1 MNNIKLDNIEIKV
14 MTLDDLKT
22 IKEILISDFDE
33 FWNYNVFKAELQSEN
48 SKYLVAKL
56 NNEIIGFAGIKI
68 IIDEADIMNI
78 VTKKIYRNQ
87 AVGKLLLNEI
97 INLCKKHNLN
107 SVSLEVNEINSSAIH
122 LYENFGFE
130 KVGNRKN
137 YYNSSNAILMT
148 KGLN

>member
-1 MNNIKLDNIEIKV
+1 MDNIEIEV
-14 MTLDDLKT
+14 MTLDDLET
-22 IKEILISDFDE
+22 IKDILASDFDE
-33 FWNYNVFKAELQSEN
+33 FWNHNVFKAELQSEN

-87 AVGKLLLNEI
+87 GIGTFLLNGI
-97 INLCKKHNLN
+97 ITLCKKLNL
-107 SVSLEVNEINSSAIH
+107 SSISLEVNEINKSAIH

-130 KVGNRKN
+130 KVGNRKK
-137 YYNSSNAILMT
+137 YYNGSNAILMT
-148 KGLN
+148 KKLN

>member
-14 MTLDDLKT
+14 MTLDDLKN

-87 AVGKLLLNEI
+87 GVGTLLLNEI

-148 KGLN
+148 KGLY

>member
-33 FWNYNVFKAELQSEN
+33 FWNYNIFKEELQSEN
-48 SKYLVAKL
+48 SKYLVAKF

-68 IIDEADIMNI
+68 IIDESDIMNI
-78 VTKKIYRNQ
+78 VTKKAFRNQ
-87 AVGKLLLNEI
+87 GVGTLLLNEI
-97 INLCKKHNLN
+97 ISLCKKLNLN
-107 SVSLEVNEINSSAIH
+107 SISLEVSEVNKSAIH
-122 LYENFGFE
+122 LYENFGFK

-137 YYNSSNAILMT
+137 YYNGSNAILM
-148 KGLN
+148 KKKLN

>member
-1 MNNIKLDNIEIKV
+1 MDNIEIEV
-14 MTLDDLKT
+14 MTLDDLET
-22 IKEILISDFDE
+22 IKDILASDFDE
-33 FWNYNVFKAELQSEN
+33 FWNHNVFKEELQSEN

-87 AVGKLLLNEI
+87 GIGTFLLNGI
-97 INLCKKHNLN
+97 ITLCKKLNL
-107 SVSLEVNEINSSAIH
+107 SSISLEVNEINKSAIH

-130 KVGNRKN
+130 KVGNRKK
-137 YYNSSNAILMT
+137 YYNNSNAILMT

>member
-1 MNNIKLDNIEIKV
+1 MDNIEIEV
-14 MTLDDLKT
+14 MTLVDLEN
-22 IKEILISDFDE
+22 IKNILSSDFDE
-33 FWNYNVFKAELQSEN
+33 FWNYNVFKEELQSEN

-68 IIDEADIMNI
+68 IIDKADIMNI
-78 VTKKIYRNQ
+78 VTKKTYRNQ
-87 AVGKLLLNEI
+87 GIGTLLLNEI
-97 INLCKKHNLN
+97 ISLCQKLNLT
-107 SVSLEVNEINSSAIH
+107 SISLEVNEINKSAIH

-148 KGLN
+148 KELS

>member
-87 AVGKLLLNEI
+87 GVGTLLLNEI

-148 KGLN
+148 KGLY

>member
-87 AVGKLLLNEI
+87 GVGALLLNEI
-97 INLCKKHNLN
+97 INLCKKQNFN

-130 KVGNRKN
+130 KVGNRKK
-137 YYNSSNAILMT
+137 YYNGSNAILMT
-148 KGLN
+148 KKLN

>member
-33 FWNYNVFKAELQSEN
+33 FWNYNVFKEELQSEN

-68 IIDEADIMNI
+68 IIDKADIMNI
-78 VTKKIYRNQ
+78 VTKKAVRNRG
-87 AVGKLLLNEI
+87 VGTLLLSKI
-97 INLCKKHNLN
+97 IYLCKKLNLN
-107 SVSLEVNEINSSAIH
+107 SISLEVNEINKSAIH

-137 YYNSSNAILMT
+137 YYNSSNAILMS
-148 KGLN
+148 KNLN

>member
-1 MNNIKLDNIEIKV
+1 MDNIEIEV
-14 MTLDDLKT
+14 MTLDDLET
-22 IKEILISDFDE
+22 IKDILASDFDE
-33 FWNYNVFKAELQSEN
+33 FWNHNVFKEELQSEN

-68 IIDEADIMNI
+68 ILDEADVMNI
-78 VTKKIYRNQ
+78 VIKKIYRNQ
-87 AVGKLLLNEI
+87 GVGTLLLNEI
-97 INLCKKHNLN
+97 ILLCKKLNLN
-107 SVSLEVNEINSSAIH
+107 SISLEVNEINSSAIH

-148 KGLN
+148 KGLY

>member
-1 MNNIKLDNIEIKV
+1 MNNIIIDNIEIEV
-14 MTLDDLKT
+14 MTLADLEN
-22 IKEILISDFDE
+22 IKNILASDFDE

-87 AVGKLLLNEI
+87 GVGTLLLSQI
-97 INLCKKHNLN
+97 IDLCEELNLI
-107 SVSLEVNEINSSAIH
+107 SISLEVNEINSSAIH
-122 LYENFGFE
+122 LYENFNF
-130 KVGNRKN
+130 KITGNRKN
-137 YYNSSNAILMT
+137 YYNGSNAILMT
-148 KGLN
+148 KGLY

>member
-87 AVGKLLLNEI
+87 GVGTLLLNEI

-122 LYENFGFE
+122 LYENFGFK

-137 YYNSSNAILMT
+137 YYNNYNAILMT
-148 KGLN
+148 KELF

>member
-1 MNNIKLDNIEIKV
+1 MDNIEIKV
-14 MTLDDLKT
+14 MTQDDLKT
-22 IKEILISDFDE
+22 IKNILTSDFDE
-33 FWNYNVFKAELQSEN
+33 FWNYNIFKEELQSEN

-78 VTKKIYRNQ
+78 VTKKAVRNRG
-87 AVGKLLLNEI
+87 VGTLLLSKI
-97 INLCKKHNLN
+97 IYLCKKLNLI
-107 SVSLEVNEINSSAIH
+107 SISLEVNEINKSAIH

-148 KGLN
+148 KELS

>member
-1 MNNIKLDNIEIKV
+1 MNNIIIDNIEIKV

-33 FWNYNVFKAELQSEN
+33 FWNYNVFKEELQSEN

-78 VTKKIYRNQ
+78 VTKKAVRNRG
-87 AVGKLLLNEI
+87 VGTLLLSKI
-97 INLCKKHNLN
+97 IYLCKKLNLN
-107 SVSLEVNEINSSAIH
+107 SISLEVNEINKSAIH
-122 LYENFGFE
+122 LYGNFGFE

-148 KGLN
+148 KGLY

>member
-78 VTKKIYRNQ
+78 VTKKIYRN
-87 AVGKLLLNEI
+87 K
-97 INLCKKHNLN
+97 IN
-107 SVSLEVNEINSSAIH
+107 
-122 LYENFGFE
+122 
-130 KVGNRKN
+130 
-137 YYNSSNAILMT
+137 
-148 KGLN
+148 

>member
-87 AVGKLLLNEI
+87 GVGALLLNEI
-97 INLCKKHNLN
+97 INLCKKQNFN
-107 SVSLEVNEINSSAIH
+107 SVSLAVNGINSSAIH

-148 KGLN
+148 KELS

>member
-68 IIDEADIMNI
+68 IIDEADMMNI

-87 AVGKLLLNEI
+87 GVGALLLNEI
-97 INLCKKHNLN
+97 INLCKKQNFN

-137 YYNSSNAILMT
+137 YYNSSNAILMS
-148 KGLN
+148 KNLN

>member
-56 NNEIIGFAGIKI
+56 NNEI
-68 IIDEADIMNI
+68 
-78 VTKKIYRNQ
+78 
-87 AVGKLLLNEI
+87 
-97 INLCKKHNLN
+97 
-107 SVSLEVNEINSSAIH
+107 NSSAIH
-122 LYENFGFE
+122 LYENFNF
-130 KVGNRKN
+130 KITGNRKN

>member
-1 MNNIKLDNIEIKV
+1 MNNIIIDNIEIEV
-14 MTLDDLKT
+14 MTLADLEN
-22 IKEILISDFDE
+22 IKNILASDFDE
-33 FWNYNVFKAELQSEN
+33 FWNYNVFKEELQSKN

-78 VTKKIYRNQ
+78 VTKKAVRNRG
-87 AVGKLLLNEI
+87 VGTLLLSKI
-97 INLCKKHNLN
+97 IYLCKKLNLN
-107 SVSLEVNEINSSAIH
+107 SISLEVNEINKSAIH
-122 LYENFGFE
+122 LYENFDFE

-148 KGLN
+148 KGLS